1 MWGLAILGVNSLV
14 CFAVGLAFHMKHE
27 KESDNIE
34 EAEEAVRNYGPPPP
48 YSPPSA
54 PPYSEFNNSNAE
66 QQFGNCE
73 GF

>member
-1 MWGLAILGVNSLV
+1 
-14 CFAVGLAFHMKHE
+14 MKHE

-48 YSPPSA
+48 YSPP
-54 PPYSEFNNSNAE
+54 YSEFNNSNAE

>member
-14 CFAVGLAFHMKHE
+14 CFAGGLAFHMKHE
-27 KESDNIE
+27 KESDNVE

-48 YSPPSA
+48 YS

>member
-1 MWGLAILGVNSLV
+1 
-14 CFAVGLAFHMKHE
+14 MKHE

-48 YSPPSA
+48 YS
-54 PPYSEFNNSNAE
+54 EFNNSNAE

>member
-1 MWGLAILGVNSLV
+1 
-14 CFAVGLAFHMKHE
+14 MKHE